1 MPSQLFSPIH
11 LGNLELSNRIIVA
24 PMCQYS
30 AKDGSMNDWH
40 LMHLGQYAVSG
51 AGLVIVEAS
60 GVEAQGRITPGCV
73 GLYSDENEAAMAK
86 MLANIPAKRLG
97 QPEEVAELI
106 AFFASDKC
114 GFVTGHVVPISGGW
128 A

>member
-73 GLYSDENEAAMAK
+73 GLYSDENEAAMARVIC
-86 MLANIPAKRLG
+86 ATA
-97 QPEEVAELI
+97 
-106 AFFASDKC
+106 AFE
-114 GFVTGHVVPISGGW
+114 IE
-128 A
+128 